1 VQRFSPLA
9 FTCVVVLVAT
19 GAYQSWRQLGSWQ
32 AFVDTGYGR
41 LLLLKIAAVAVVLVA
56 AGFSRRWVRTRAG
69 SLRHPVLVETAGAVV
84 VLALTAALVNSAPPR
99 APVIAATVT
108 QVAIP
113 FHTGGPRGTGKLRA
127 DVLPLTT
134 GPNIVTITVL
144 DPAGRRTD
152 VAEVDAA
159 LTLKSRGIG
168 PLRLTMRHVGM
179 GAGTYRS
186 ADADIPIAGT
196 WQLAITIRTSDFD
209 ETTVTKTVTV
219 SG

>member
-1 VQRFSPLA
+1 
-9 FTCVVVLVAT
+9 VVLVAT

-41 LLLLKIAAVAVVLVA
+41 VLLLKIAAVAVMLVA

-99 APVIAATVT
+99 TPVLAAT
-108 QVAIP
+108 AIP
-113 FHTGGPRGTGKLRA
+113 FNTGGPRGTGKLRA

-179 GAGTYRS
+179 GAGTYRA

-219 SG
+219 GG